1 MPSGE
6 SNQGGQA
13 QGKYGQKIMQ
23 SGEANQGGQAQGTNT
38 NQEGRGGSSVIS
50 AIGETMGNVG
60 EKVKKPFENI
70 TSGGEGKRVG
80 AGEVQ
85 GNKGNEGMTTNIGEK
100 LSDAAQTMKKPLSN
114 ITEGG
119 KEVMGAVTETVGN
132 IGSNIIK
139 PAEKVQE
146 QRGQEGQ
153 SGGGVLDAIGE
164 TIVEIAQTTKV
175 LVVGED
181 DKESKQNIGLTNRA
195 KHEHDQPPPRSV

>member
-13 QGKYGQKIMQ
+13 QGNYGQKKMQ
-23 SGEANQGGQAQGTNT
+23 RGQAQGSNT
-38 NQEGRGGSSVIS
+38 NQEGRGSNVIS

-60 EKVKKPFENI
+60 EKVKRPFENI
-70 TSGGEGKRVG
+70 ASDGEGKRVV
-80 AGEVQ
+80 AGEIQ

-100 LSDAAQTMKKPLSN
+100 LSDAAQTMKKPLQN

-146 QRGQEGQ
+146 QRGGQEGQ

-175 LVVGED
+175 IVVGED
-181 DKESKQNIGLTNRA
+181 DKESKQKIGSTNRA
-195 KHEHDQPPPRSV
+195 KHEHDQPPRNV